1 VFARTRDYEGSL
13 PGIVEMQDGWYFE
26 YGMVTTQ
33 TCDLADE
40 GAGKPRFAWAQ
51 VCPVYNAEASHPTDP
66 SKHLLDGGARKLI
79 QDGRDQQRMAVPGLG
94 NGLWVADFRL
104 EVPVERGWLAAQPRI
119 AVFPNDADRWEVG
132 RRLAWLRARPA
143 FDTRFVKSVQQ
154 PLVAA
159 LRALA
164 KADRPRYILMHSDVA
179 EVGVVSASH
188 AEMTDVAI
196 TVLYDSLRAET
207 KQWWLD
213 QWEIWNEL
221 ADPEG
226 LSLLPLEF
234 ADLAVLTASEYRKM
248 TRLPLAHISD
258 EPAWYGPDPE
268 GAPAA

>member
-1 VFARTRDYEGSL
+1 
-13 PGIVEMQDGWYFE
+13 
-26 YGMVTTQ
+26 
-33 TCDLADE
+33 
-40 GAGKPRFAWAQ
+40 
-51 VCPVYNAEASHPTDP
+51 
-66 SKHLLDGGARKLI
+66 
-79 QDGRDQQRMAVPGLG
+79 
-94 NGLWVADFRL
+94 L

-207 KQWWLD
+207 KQWWCYR
-213 QWEIWNEL
+213 L
-221 ADPEG
+221 ALVG
-226 LSLLPLEF
+226 
-234 ADLAVLTASEYRKM
+234 T
-248 TRLPLAHISD
+248 
-258 EPAWYGPDPE
+258 
-268 GAPAA
+268 